1 MKRRHADQTTKLS
14 RVLLGALALS
24 CMAFATVARAD
35 IYSFVDEDGVTHYTN
50 VPDDS
55 RFVLFQKTGD
65 DRVVMTA
72 ERAAGW
78 KDRSH
83 VFASIID
90 LTARRTEVHPALLKA
105 VIAAESAFDPYAV
118 SKAGAQGLMQL
129 HPNTA
134 KRYGVADPFDPAAN
148 VDGGARY
155 LHDLLRRFDNNLE
168 LALAAYNAG
177 EEAVERHGR
186 HIPPYAETQAYVPT
200 VLRLYRRFL
209 TQHS

>member
-1 MKRRHADQTTKLS
+1 MIASYTRAALRCTA
-14 RVLLGALALS
+14 VLCLLIAG
-24 CMAFATVARAD
+24 VARAD
-35 IYSFVDEDGVTHYTN
+35 IYSFVDGDGVTHYTN
-50 VPDDS
+50 VPDDT

-65 DRVVMTA
+65 DRVAMSVEKA
-72 ERAAGW
+72 VSWKERAHAF
-78 KDRSH
+78 S
-83 VFASIID
+83 SMID
-90 LTARRTEVHPALLKA
+90 LTARRTEVQPALLRA
-105 VIAAESAFDPYAV
+105 VIAAESAFDPNAV
-118 SKAGAQGLMQL
+118 SRAGAQGLMQL

-134 KRYGVADPFDPAAN
+134 KRYGVSNPFDPAAN

-209 TQHS
+209 TQSS

>member
-1 MKRRHADQTTKLS
+1 MGFAAT
-14 RVLLGALALS
+14 LAS
-24 CMAFATVARAD
+24 VVARAD
-35 IYSFVDEDGVTHYTN
+35 IYTFVDDEGITHYSN
-50 VPDDS
+50 VPDDA

-65 DRVVMTA
+65 DRVVMSA
-72 ERAAGW
+72 EKMAGW
-78 KDRSH
+78 KDRARS
-83 VFASIID
+83 FASLID
-90 LTARRTEVHPALLKA
+90 LTARRTEVQPALLRA
-105 VIAAESAFDPYAV
+105 VIAAESAFDPNAV
-118 SKAGAQGLMQL
+118 SRAGAQGLMQL

-134 KRYGVADPFDPAAN
+134 KRYGVTNSFDPAAN
-148 VDGGARY
+148 IDGGARY

-209 TQHS
+209 AQNG

>member
-1 MKRRHADQTTKLS
+1 MNAPRRIVRSLCIAPWC
-14 RVLLGALALS
+14 LL
-24 CMAFATVARAD
+24 VASIAHAD
-35 IYSFVDEDGVTHYTN
+35 IYTFVDDEGVTHYTN
-50 VPDDS
+50 VPDDA

-65 DRVVMTA
+65 DRVAMSP
-72 ERAAGW
+72 ERAASW
-78 KDRSH
+78 KERANAY
-83 VFASIID
+83 ASLID
-90 LTARRTEVHPALLKA
+90 VTARRTEVHPALLRA
-105 VIAAESAFDPYAV
+105 VIAAESAFDPNAV
-118 SKAGAQGLMQL
+118 SRAGAQGLMQL

-134 KRYGVADPFDPAAN
+134 KRYGVANPFDPAAN

-155 LHDLLRRFDNNLE
+155 LHYLLRRFDNNLE

-209 TQHS
+209 TQSG